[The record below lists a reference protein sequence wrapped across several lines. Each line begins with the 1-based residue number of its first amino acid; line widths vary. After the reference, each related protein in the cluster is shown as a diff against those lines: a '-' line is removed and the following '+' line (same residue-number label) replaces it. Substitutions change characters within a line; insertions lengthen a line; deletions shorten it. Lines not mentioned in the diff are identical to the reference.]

1 MDDSS
6 ASVACLAL
14 VRRYREGVYGC
25 FTRSRDALF
34 ELAEALLVAWWVQ
47 SFVGLSQVPE
57 FRRQWPSVYAAL
69 RDGQV
74 DRAGLQRVFVQHAP
88 LPETD
93 GYLVV
98 AVDSTPYPRPY
109 AHTSPDRTQVHV
121 PGEGLVLPRGAA
133 LVKPGWQFSIVA
145 VVPKAASSFTSILDN
160 QRIPS
165 TQTPIQTALTQ
176 VAALSTELKTQRPT
190 IKLLCLLDAGYATTT
205 WVAGLAVLATPTA
218 AYPAPAA
225 TPTVKELTLAAAPA
239 QQPFPISCL
248 VRAPANRVLYRAA
261 PPPTGKKGR
270 PRLHGD
276 PFQGKKTETHGT
288 PDATWAGVD
297 AAGKGSTVRCWAN
310 LHLKKVPEV
319 AITVVCITRA
329 AATGTTRDPTHTWFW
344 WIGDPLPPLPELA
357 FLYERRY
364 RVEHGIRFDKQDLLW
379 LDPKLRTPERAQ
391 MWTDVVSAVHNQL
404 TLSRDLVE
412 VKRLPWEDPERPC
425 TPGQVRR
432 GMPKIIA
439 QLGTP
444 ARPPRPRGYSPG
456 RTPGTP
462 VRKAQR
468 HNVIRKGTKRQRK
481 RAS

>member
-1 MDDSS
+1 MPDSKD
-6 ASVACLAL
+6 SVARFER
-14 VRRYREGVYGC
+14 VRGYREGVYRC

-34 ELAEALLVAWWVQ
+34 ELAEALLVGWWVQ

-109 AHTSPDRTQVHV
+109 AHTSPDRT
-121 PGEGLVLPRGAA
+121 LARGAA
-133 LVKPGWQFSIVA
+133 PVKPGWQFSVVA
-145 VVPKAASSFTSILDN
+145 VVPKAASSFTYILDN
-160 QRIPS
+160 QRSPS

-176 VAALSTELKTQRPT
+176 VAALSAEWTAQRPG
-190 IKLLCLLDAGYATTT
+190 IKLLCLLDAGYATVT
-205 WVAGLAVLATPTA
+205 WVAGVAALAKTA
-218 AYPAPAA
+218 AQDQAQAADSAAQGSAP
-225 TPTVKELTLAAAPA
+225 TLA
-239 QQPFPISCL
+239 QLLPISCL

-270 PRLHGD
+270 PRLHGA
-276 PFQGKKTETHGT
+276 PFQGKKPETHGT
-288 PDATWAGVD
+288 PDTTWSGVNAD
-297 AAGKGSTVRCWAN
+297 GTGSTVRCWAN

-319 AITVVCITRA
+319 TIAVVCITREA
-329 AATGTTRDPTHTWFW
+329 AAGTTRDPTHTWFW
-344 WIGDPLPPLPELA
+344 WIGDPMPPLPELA
-357 FLYERRY
+357 CLYERRY
-364 RVEHGIRFDKQDLLW
+364 RVEHGIRFDTQSLLW

-391 MWTDVVSAVHNQL
+391 LWTDVVSAVHNQL

-412 VKRLPWEDPERPC
+412 AARLPWEDPERPC

-444 ARPPRPRGYSPG
+444 ATPPRPRGYSPG
-456 RTPGTP
+456 RAPGTP
-462 VRKAQR
+462 VPKAQR
-468 HNVIRKGTKRQRK
+468 HTVMRKGTKRPRK
-481 RAS
+481 AATAA

>member
-1 MDDSS
+1 MPDSKD
-6 ASVACLAL
+6 SVARFER
-14 VRRYREGVYGC
+14 VRGYREGVYRC

-47 SFVGLSQVPE
+47 SFVGLSPVPE

-109 AHTSPDRTQVHV
+109 AHTSPDRTLVHV
-121 PGEGLVLPRGAA
+121 PGDGLVLPRGAA
-133 LVKPGWQFSIVA
+133 PVKPGWQFSIVA
-145 VVPKAASSFTSILDN
+145 VVPKAASSFTYILDN

-165 TQTPIQTALTQ
+165 TQTPIQTALAQ
-176 VAALSTELKTQRPT
+176 VAALSAECTAQRPGL
-190 IKLLCLLDAGYATTT
+190 KLLCLLDAGYATVT
-205 WVAGLAVLATPTA
+205 WVAGVAALAKTA
-218 AYPAPAA
+218 AQDHAQAADPAAKEPAPAQ
-225 TPTVKELTLAAAPA
+225 K
-239 QQPFPISCL
+239 QPIPISCL
-248 VRAPANRVLYRAA
+248 VRTPANRVLYRAA

-270 PRLHGD
+270 PRLHGA

-288 PDATWAGVD
+288 PDTTWSGVNAD
-297 AAGKGSTVRCWAN
+297 GKGSTVRCWAN

-319 AITVVCITRA
+319 AITVVCITREA
-329 AATGTTRDPTHTWFW
+329 AAGTTRDPTHTWFW
-344 WIGDPLPPLPELA
+344 WIGDPMPPLSELA
-357 FLYERRY
+357 CLYERRY
-364 RVEHGIRFDKQDLLW
+364 RVEHGIRFDKQRLLW

-391 MWTDVVSAVHNQL
+391 IWTDVVSAVHNQL
-404 TLSRDLVE
+404 NLSRDLVE
-412 VKRLPWEDPERPC
+412 AARLPWEDPERPC
-425 TPGQVRR
+425 TPGQLRR

-439 QLGTP
+439 HLGTP

-456 RTPGTP
+456 RAPGTP
-462 VRKAQR
+462 VPKAQR
-468 HNVIRKGTKRQRK
+468 HTVMRKGTKRPRK
-481 RAS
+481 AAAAA